1 LRTSSL
7 ASGGMLIG
15 FNFFTACKD
24 TVKMP
29 VDISKLDY
37 NDFNAFIKISDEGM
51 VTIFSPNP
59 EIGQGVKTSM
69 PMIIAEELDVPWEN
83 VNVVQGIL
91 DTQNYTRQ
99 VAGGSQSIRFGWD
112 ALRQTGA
119 TARQLLVNAAAARW
133 GVDPSECSAK
143 QGVITNAK
151 GETLGY
157 GDVVKEAALLQIPA
171 SEGAEEEDN
180 SENPEFK
187 DEQAE
192 GVAGNVKLKDPKD
205 YTLIGTDVGNVDIDK
220 IITGKPL
227 FGLDYKAEGM
237 VYASVLRPPAFGQV
251 LESYDDSATK
261 AIPGVIDVVKIGDKA
276 IAMMGKEEVDWSV
289 RLAPSEKVVVIA
301 ENTWSAIKGKKAI
314 KAEWREAT
322 LLESSKAHDKIL
334 TDLLDGND
342 FQNLRKDG
350 DVKKAFKQA
359 DKVVERTYES
369 PFLPHNCM
377 EPMNFYANVTDSK
390 IHLVGPVQTPASAA
404 STVANLL
411 GRDEKDIRLEMTRM
425 GGGFGRRL
433 YGDFV
438 YEAAEIS
445 DKIRKPVKMVSTRED
460 DMTTGV
466 YRPAIK
472 YRIAASI
479 KDGEITGYHLKEAA
493 VDSNMYELIPNFFP
507 AGAIENYQVDVAKY
521 DSNITTG
528 AWRAPYTN
536 FLSYAEQAFL
546 DELAE
551 ITEKDPVKMR
561 LDLLEKVKGTT
572 DDRIQYSAERLQDV
586 LKLAVEKS
594 MYNEPKEGIF
604 QGVCAY
610 YCHNTHV
617 AEVAD
622 VVMENNQPV
631 VKKITVAVDCGI
643 VINPL
648 GAKNQI
654 EGGAIDGVGHS
665 MYGDFAFENGMPTSN
680 NYDKYRLIR
689 MNETPVVETHFV
701 KNTLSPT
708 GLGEP
713 TLPPAG
719 AAVAIAMKKATGQF
733 WDSLWK
739 YCFLELQRILL
750 GIHKSS
756 FLNRI
761 KFQVPFRS

>member
-1 LRTSSL
+1 MSSKVQTKFSRRSFLRTSSL

-24 TVKMP
+24 AVKMP
-29 VDISKLDY
+29 VDISKLNY
-37 NDFNAFIKISDEGM
+37 NDFNAFIKISKEGM
-51 VTIFSPNP
+51 VTLFSPNP

-83 VNVVQGIL
+83 VNVVQGVL
-91 DTQNYTRQ
+91 DTQNYVRQ

-112 ALRQTGA
+112 ALRETGA
-119 TARQLLVNAAAARW
+119 FARQMLVNAAAAKW
-133 GVDPSECSAK
+133 GVDASECSAK
-143 QGVITNAK
+143 QGVITNSK

-157 GDVVKEAALLQIPA
+157 GDIVNEAAAL
-171 SEGAEEEDN
+171 EAERTAKRKALIE
-180 SENPEFK
+180 SL
-187 DEQAE
+187 AE
-192 GVAGNVKLKDPKD
+192 GEQPPVETIALKDPKE
-205 YTLIGTDVGNVDIDK
+205 YTVIGTDVGNVDIDK

-237 VYASVLRPPAFGQV
+237 VYATVLRPPAFGQV
-251 LESYDDSATK
+251 LESYDDSAAK
-261 AIPGVIDVVKIGDKA
+261 AIPGVIDVVKIGEKA
-276 IAMMGKEEVDWSV
+276 IAMLGKEQVDWSV

-301 ENTWSAIKGKKAI
+301 ENTWSAIKGKKAL
-314 KAEWREAT
+314 KAQWSDAT
-322 LLESSKAHDKIL
+322 PLENSKAHDKIL
-334 TDLLDGND
+334 VDLLDGNK

-472 YRIAASI
+472 YRITASI
-479 KDGEITGYHLKEAA
+479 KNGEITGYHLKEAA
-493 VDSNMYELIPNFFP
+493 VNSNMYGLIPNFFP

-536 FLSYAEQAFL
+536 FLSYAEQSFL

-551 ITEKDPVKMR
+551 VLEKDPVQMR
-561 LDLLEKVKGTT
+561 LDMLEKVKGTT

-594 MYNEPKEGIF
+594 GYRTPKDGVF

-622 VVMENNQPV
+622 VVMEGNKPV

-643 VINPL
+643 VVNPL

-665 MYGDFAFENGMPTSN
+665 MYGDFAFENGMPTSS

-689 MNETPVVETHFV
+689 MNETPIVETHFV

-719 AAVAIAMKKATGQF
+719 AAVAIAMKKATGNRMYKQPF
-733 WDSLWK
+733 VSNMTAK
-739 YCFLELQRILL
+739 PIL
-750 GIHKSS
+750 G
-756 FLNRI
+756 
-761 KFQVPFRS
+761 